1 IAGAK
6 VAAQSDLIED
16 SNWKLVMENNRECY
30 HCEAGHPEMTCTF
43 FPTYGYA
50 PEEIPKR
57 LQPAYQ
63 RFLAAEEQLHA
74 NCERN
79 GLPYA
84 LVEELSGRPT
94 GFRIERAALDGKG
107 ESYTMDGSAAS
118 AKLLGDLDT
127 FVLGRASL
135 HVQPN
140 TWFHA
145 MGDHVVTFS
154 LLPLAADKTL
164 VRTTWLVAPDAEEGV
179 DYDLE
184 NLTTVWIKTNEQD
197 AHFCELA
204 QSGVSSPAYEPGPY
218 APTESQVD
226 DFVTWYIE
234 RLKAHRDATDSRGE
248 RNSDEVPSL
257 ESAVGRRI
265 VGRRSTAGGEGD
277 IPRARARHSPEV
289 GGTADSVGRAAW
301 RADCCRAD
309 PTRGTVGRADGCCT
323 CRSCRTCRS
332 RRPRTAHGP
341 RRCRGHHRGDPRRE
355 DLRAAGGLDDL
366 RRLRTRP
373 IRDHARARARPRAVL
388 FDLLGAVRD
397 EYVHHHGQA
406 RGR

>member
-1 IAGAK
+1 
-6 VAAQSDLIED
+6 
-16 SNWKLVMENNRECY
+16 
-30 HCEAGHPEMTCTF
+30 
-43 FPTYGYA
+43 
-50 PEEIPKR
+50 
-57 LQPAYQ
+57 
-63 RFLAAEEQLHA
+63 
-74 NCERN
+74 
-79 GLPYA
+79 
-84 LVEELSGRPT
+84 
-94 GFRIERAALDGKG
+94 
-107 ESYTMDGSAAS
+107 MDGSAAS

-248 RNSDEVPSL
+248 GNSDEVPSL

-373 IRDHARARARPRAVL
+373 IRDHARARARPRTVL

-406 RGR
+406 RGRRTGVEPPPRCRGRRRPTPCRWAVRALQHQLPPGGEAPVPLGRLGHHTDHVHGPQPAGPTERRGHRYRLRLQRLQPRGHHLPP